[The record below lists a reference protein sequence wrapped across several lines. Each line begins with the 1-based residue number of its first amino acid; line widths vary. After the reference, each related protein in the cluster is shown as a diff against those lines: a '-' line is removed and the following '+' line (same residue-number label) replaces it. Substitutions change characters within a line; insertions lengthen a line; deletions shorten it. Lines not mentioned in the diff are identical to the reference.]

1 MPPIKVQLSE
11 ETERKF
17 RETAMRRFGYGKGAL
32 SLAAE
37 KALSSWVRR
46 ETEVNRLVA
55 DIEDPVGAIEGLLAH
70 VKRGSV
76 ELQHQASKI
85 RARRALDHASHR
97 R

>member
-17 RETAMRRFGYGKGAL
+17 REAAMRRFGYGKGAL

-37 KALSSWVRR
+37 KALSSWIKRQ
-46 ETEVNRLVA
+46 EEVDNLVA
-55 DIEDPVGAIEGLLAH
+55 EIGDPVDAIEGLLAH

-76 ELQHQASKI
+76 ELQHEAAKI
-85 RARRALDHASHR
+85 RARRALGHAAHR

>member
-1 MPPIKVQLSE
+1 MSPLKVQLSE

-17 RETAMRRFGYGKGAL
+17 REAAMRRFGYGKGAL
-32 SLAAE
+32 SMAAE

-46 ETEVNRLVA
+46 ETEIDRLVT
-55 DIEDPVGAIEGLLAH
+55 DIKDPVRAIEGLLAH

-85 RARRALDHASHR
+85 RARRALHHASHR

>member
-17 RETAMRRFGYGKGAL
+17 REAAMRRFGYVKGAL

-37 KALSSWVRR
+37 KALSSWVRKER
-46 ETEVNRLVA
+46 EVDRLVA
-55 DIEDPVGAIEGLLAH
+55 GIGDPVGAIEGLLAH
-70 VKRGSV
+70 VKSGSV
-76 ELQHQASKI
+76 ELQHEATSI

>member
-17 RETAMRRFGYGKGAL
+17 REAAMRRFGYAKGAL

-37 KALSSWVRR
+37 KALSNWVSKERDLN
-46 ETEVNRLVA
+46 TLVA
-55 DIEDPVGAIEGLLAH
+55 DIGDPVDAIEGLLAH
-70 VKRGSV
+70 VKNGSV
-76 ELQHQASKI
+76 ELQHEATKI
-85 RARRALDHASHR
+85 RARRALGHASHR

>member
-1 MPPIKVQLSE
+1 MSPLKVQLSE

-17 RETAMRRFGYGKGAL
+17 REAAMRRFGYGKGAL
-32 SLAAE
+32 SMAAE

-46 ETEVNRLVA
+46 ETETDSLVT
-55 DIEDPVGAIEGLLAH
+55 DIKDPVRAIEGLLAH

-85 RARRALDHASHR
+85 HARRALDHASHR

>member
-17 RETAMRRFGYGKGAL
+17 REAAMRRFGYGKGAL

-37 KALSSWVRR
+37 KALSSWIKR
-46 ETEVNRLVA
+46 EREVDNLVA
-55 DIEDPVGAIEGLLAH
+55 EIGDPVDAIEGLLAH

-76 ELQHQASKI
+76 ELQHEATKI
-85 RARRALDHASHR
+85 RARRVLGHAAHR